1 MDNQHRAM
9 DKCMDRQAAHTL
21 IHSPAATPVT
31 HKLHSLYCGDRDKT
45 DQKEDNKKR
54 EVVTAQL
61 PSSRFRD
68 SKCTFIMYLP

>member
-1 MDNQHRAM
+1 MAM
-9 DKCMDRQAAHTL
+9 DLWITGAE
-21 IHSPAATPVT
+21 PVT
-31 HKLHSLYCGDRDKT
+31 HKLHSLYCGNRDKT